1 MSQKKPNILMVV
13 ENSFPNDIRV
23 RKEAY
28 HLSKWYRI
36 TVIAIKRNSEKF
48 LENRDGISIIRLPE
62 LPDIDLGKIRY
73 ILQYFYFTITAAFLF
88 LITFPV
94 KRYRVVHVHNPPDTL
109 FVLGLLCK
117 ILRVKFIFD
126 HHDLA
131 PNLYRT
137 RFSGGKDF
145 IYNVLILCERF
156 SCRLAD
162 VIIATN
168 NTYRQIEIDRHGVD
182 PKKIYIV
189 RNNPIIEECVL
200 ERSGDRDT
208 ASGGGDT
215 GRRTLLFIGA
225 INPQDGVAEMLKA
238 LHLLINKFHE
248 TNFICNIV
256 GGGDSLEN
264 VKKFAV
270 ELNIEKYVNF
280 TGMIYDRKKIKEFF
294 HATDIGLEPAP
305 ENNLNL
311 HSTFIKVMEYM
322 AAGIPTVAF
331 DLKETRFS
339 AGDSAIFVPSGDIE
353 GFAAAIKKLL
363 ADAEL
368 RKELGRN
375 GAERI
380 RSELNWDNAAS
391 NLEKAYAS
399 LSL

>member
-36 TVIAIKRNSEKF
+36 TVIAIKRKSEKY
-48 LENRDGISIIRLPE
+48 LETRDGISIIRLPE
-62 LPDIDLGKIRY
+62 LPDIDLGRIRY
-73 ILQYFYFTITAAFLF
+73 ILQYFYFTITSAFLF

-94 KRYRVVHVHNPPDTL
+94 KWYRVVHVHNPPDTL

-117 ILRVKFIFD
+117 ALRVKFVFD

-137 RFSGGKDF
+137 RFSGRRDF
-145 IYNVLILCERF
+145 IYKILILCEKF
-156 SCRLAD
+156 SCKLAD

-182 PKKIYIV
+182 PGKIYIV

-200 ERSGDRDT
+200 EKSEENNT
-208 ASGGGDT
+208 ALEVER

-225 INPQDGVAEMLKA
+225 INPQDGVAEMLKT
-238 LHLLINKFHE
+238 LQLLVNKFHE

-256 GGGDSLEN
+256 GGGDSLEK
-264 VKKFAV
+264 VKKFAA

-280 TGMIYDRKKIKEFF
+280 TGMIYDRKIIKKFF
-294 HATDIGLEPAP
+294 HAADIGLEPAP

-339 AGDSAIFVPSGDIE
+339 AGDSALLVPPGDIE
-353 GFAAAIKKLL
+353 GFAGAIKKLL

-368 RKELGRN
+368 RKELGRK

-380 RSELNWDNAAS
+380 RNDLNWDNAAN
-391 NLEKAYAS
+391 NLERAYAS

>member
-23 RKEAY
+23 RKEVY

-36 TVIAIKRNSEKF
+36 TVIAIKRNSEKY

-62 LPDIDLGKIRY
+62 LPDIDLGRIRY
-73 ILQYFYFTITAAFLF
+73 ILQYFYFTITSAFLF

-117 ILRVKFIFD
+117 VLRVKFIFD

-137 RFSGGKDF
+137 RFSGRKDF
-145 IYNVLILCERF
+145 IYNVLLLCEKL
-156 SCRLAD
+156 SCKLAD

-182 PKKIYIV
+182 PGKIYIV

-200 ERSGDRDT
+200 EKGEERDT
-208 ASGGGDT
+208 SLGEET
-215 GRRTLLFIGA
+215 NRSTLLFIGA

-238 LHLLINKFHE
+238 LHLLVNKYYA

-256 GGGDSLEN
+256 GGGDSLEK
-264 VKKFAV
+264 VKNYAV

-294 HATDIGLEPAP
+294 HDADIGLEPAP

-339 AGDSAIFVPSGDIE
+339 AGESALLVPPGDIE
-353 GFAAAIKKLL
+353 GFAGAINTLL
-363 ADAEL
+363 DNADL
-368 RKELGRN
+368 RRELGSK

-380 RSELNWDNAAS
+380 RDELSWDNAAS
-391 NLEKAYAS
+391 NLEKAYAR